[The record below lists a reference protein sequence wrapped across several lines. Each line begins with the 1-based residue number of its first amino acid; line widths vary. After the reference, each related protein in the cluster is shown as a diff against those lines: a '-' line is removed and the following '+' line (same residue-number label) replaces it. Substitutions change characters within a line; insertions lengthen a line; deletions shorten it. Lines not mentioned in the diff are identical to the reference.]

1 MTNDRDQ
8 HPYFSLDPDTV
19 MDALESLGLACNG
32 RLFALNSYENRV
44 YQVGIE
50 DDSPLI
56 AKFYRPGRW
65 SDAQI
70 QEEHDFCFELAEA
83 EMPVIC
89 PIKLHNAQSLITS
102 KGFRIAL
109 YPQQGGRAPELDQM
123 DHIFTIAQN
132 IGRLHQVG
140 RTKTFSH
147 RPALTLERFGYE
159 SQKACLDLG
168 LPESLKEA
176 YQSVTTHLL
185 QKLEAQF
192 SELSDVPRIRTH
204 GDCHMGNILMRDDRL
219 FFVDFDDTLTAPAIW
234 DLWMLLS
241 GTKDEQRAQ
250 LEEIIEGYETFSSFD
265 TKWLRFIEPLRT
277 LRMMAFTA
285 WLSKRWD
292 DPAFK
297 LHFPWFNTE
306 RYWGE
311 HILEMKAQLAMLDE
325 PPLSILR

>member
-65 SDAQI
+65 SDVQI

-185 QKLEAQF
+185 QHGHLALFDQF
-192 SELSDVPRIRTH
+192 
-204 GDCHMGNILMRDDRL
+204 NI
-219 FFVDFDDTLTAPAIW
+219 
-234 DLWMLLS
+234 
-241 GTKDEQRAQ
+241 
-250 LEEIIEGYETFSSFD
+250 
-265 TKWLRFIEPLRT
+265 
-277 LRMMAFTA
+277 
-285 WLSKRWD
+285 
-292 DPAFK
+292 
-297 LHFPWFNTE
+297 
-306 RYWGE
+306 
-311 HILEMKAQLAMLDE
+311 
-325 PPLSILR
+325 